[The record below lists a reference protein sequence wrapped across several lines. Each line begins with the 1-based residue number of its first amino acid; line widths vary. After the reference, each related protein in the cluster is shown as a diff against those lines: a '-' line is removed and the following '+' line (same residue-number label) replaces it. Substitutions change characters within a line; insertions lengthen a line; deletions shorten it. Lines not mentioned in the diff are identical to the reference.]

1 MSRKTSYKS
10 KMIVRRLN
18 LAGQSITGG
27 IEQAIISI
35 GTVACRIRQLKANE
49 IPVAGKMGEV
59 SSHRVYSSNK
69 VNVQPKDTIIIDSVL
84 YDVNTVAPYCKGDAI
99 QFDVTRRT

>member
-1 MSRKTSYKS
+1 MSRKSSYNS
-10 KMIVRRLN
+10 KMTVRRLN
-18 LAGQSITGG
+18 LTGQSITGG
-27 IEQAIISI
+27 IEQVIISV

-69 VNVQPKDTIIIDSVL
+69 VNIQPKDTIIINSVL
-84 YDVNTVAPYCKGDAI
+84 YDVNTVDAHCKGDAI
-99 QFDVTRRT
+99 QFDVTRRI